1 MKKLYLTT
9 ILLLL
14 TVAASFGQLTKSRTD
29 SRSTAVIDTPVK
41 KESAPKIETI
51 GRLSNSVLAMG
62 GLSVGNGY
70 TAYSLLLGIRSGALY
85 YYVEGETNNFILNPI
100 ESYNVRGS
108 IKSYHDNVFWTGEQK
123 FCRSNLTAGIIV
135 KPYKMIN
142 IKVGAGYGFYYN
154 LCQDSGG
161 GWYDNSE
168 LSTTDSKLDQLGSL
182 ELEAALFLNF
192 GRVLVGGGV
201 QYCLDSVFEPTFS
214 VGFLF

>member
-14 TVAASFGQLTKSRTD
+14 TVTASFGQLTKSRTD
-29 SRSTAVIDTPVK
+29 SRSAAVTNTTTK

-70 TAYSLLLGIRSGALY
+70 AAYSLLLGFRSGKLY

-100 ESYNVRGS
+100 DSYDVRGT
-108 IKSYHDNVFWTGEQK
+108 IKDYHDNVFWSGERVQ
-123 FCRSNLTAGIIV
+123 CRSNLT
-135 KPYKMIN
+135 
-142 IKVGAGYGFYYN
+142 VGAIYKPFKWLGVKAGLGYGFYYN
-154 LCQDSGG
+154 LCKDIGG
-161 GWYDNSE
+161 GWYDNSD

-182 ELEAALFLNF
+182 ELEGGIYLTF
-192 GRVLVGGGV
+192 GRFVVGGGV

-214 VGFLF
+214 IGLLF